1 MGHQYAPIFRVLKN
15 EGTMLKKDFIFL
27 FLSLLLGSFSD
38 EAVQIIFALQL
49 GDANKIY
56 LTSMLLLLGM
66 LGGLLSNVFYSK
78 ISQYFNTRSL
88 IFNVLF
94 FESLLIIL
102 SSFLTDSIFYLF
114 ISFFLGVLGGIL
126 WSSVLI
132 LIPEISSNNENTLE
146 KINKYAHLIR
156 NMGFM
161 VGPVLGGGLTHFTS
175 QSSAL
180 IMIGLLTFLSSL
192 AIWQI
197 NHQETEKREKR
208 KAINGFKS
216 IPLLLKDSEI
226 FKAILPLVLTIICTS
241 TLSVLLVVYI
251 TDIVKLNGTQYGIF
265 SSAISLSLAICPL
278 FLVKWLKIFNEP
290 ASASLSA
297 SFIGL
302 SLLLLSLTNNFY
314 LLVIFGMLMGA
325 FNGAQNTIMSAFM
338 LKKIPTESRENL
350 MPAYVL
356 ILQSCVVVGFI
367 LSMFIQSQQISATFI
382 LFSTITLLSGMV
394 SFFLNC
400 RTSFPQSD

>member
-1 MGHQYAPIFRVLKN
+1 
-15 EGTMLKKDFIFL
+15 MLKKDFIFL

-78 ISQYFNTRSL
+78 ILQYFNTRSL

-114 ISFFLGVLGGIL
+114 ISFFLGVLGGVL

-197 NHQETEKREKR
+197 HCNNGKEKKEKT
-208 KAINGFKS
+208 KSINGFKS
-216 IPLLLKDSEI
+216 IPLLLKDKEI
-226 FKAILPLVLTIICTS
+226 SKAILPLVLTIICTS

-394 SFFLNC
+394 GFFLNC